1 MNYDLIKQLVNL
13 AEKFELSAGPAP
25 DLAAFSA
32 WLYAQTHP
40 GPRQGGQAHYPS
52 PAPMHET
59 LESVITKL
67 VIFMYRYAKGYLK
80 KALDGTALQTVD
92 EFVYLTAL
100 LHRPGLTKIELI
112 ELNLHEKTSGMEI
125 IKRLLARGLVQQQ
138 EGESDRRSKQLY
150 ITEIGRTVLL
160 PIFERMHQV
169 SQLVSGNLA
178 EEEKQ
183 QLVSLL
189 HKLNDFHHPIF
200 ANEKQTSWGEVFA
213 KYIGQQG

>member
-1 MNYDLIKQLVNL
+1 MNYDLIKQLVTL
-13 AEKFELSAGPAP
+13 AEKFEFSAGQGR
-25 DLAAFSA
+25 DLPAFSA

-40 GPRQGGQAHYPS
+40 ETGQET
-52 PAPMHET
+52 PAPTSPMPTSET
-59 LESVITKL
+59 LESIITKL

-80 KALDGTALQTVD
+80 KALEGTALQTAD

-100 LHRPGLTKIELI
+100 LHRPGLTKMELI

-178 EEEKQ
+178 SEEKKH
-183 QLVSLL
+183 LVGLL

-200 ANEKQTSWGEVFA
+200 ANEKQTGWEELFA
-213 KYIGQQG
+213 QYVGRR

>member
-1 MNYDLIKQLVNL
+1 MNYDLIKQLVTL
-13 AEKFELSAGPAP
+13 AEKFEFSAGQGR
-25 DLAAFSA
+25 DLPAFSA

-40 GPRQGGQAHYPS
+40 ETGQET
-52 PAPMHET
+52 PAPTSPMPTSET
-59 LESVITKL
+59 LESIITKL

-80 KALDGTALQTVD
+80 KALEGTALQTAD

-100 LHRPGLTKIELI
+100 LHRPGLTKMELI

-178 EEEKQ
+178 SKEKEH
-183 QLVSLL
+183 LVGLL

-200 ANEKQTSWGEVFA
+200 ANEKQTGWEELFA
-213 KYIGQQG
+213 QYVGRR

>member
-1 MNYDLIKQLVNL
+1 MNYDLIKQLVTL
-13 AEKFELSAGPAP
+13 AEKFEISAGQAR
-25 DLAAFSA
+25 DLPAFSA

-40 GPRQGGQAHYPS
+40 ETGQEA
-52 PAPMHET
+52 PAPASSNPRPTSET
-59 LESVITKL
+59 LESIIAKL

-80 KALDGTALQTVD
+80 KALEGTALQTAD

-100 LHRPGLTKIELI
+100 LHRPGLTKMELI

-178 EEEKQ
+178 SEEKEH
-183 QLVSLL
+183 LVGLL

-200 ANEKQTSWGEVFA
+200 ANEKSASWEEIFA
-213 KYIGQQG
+213 KYVGQR